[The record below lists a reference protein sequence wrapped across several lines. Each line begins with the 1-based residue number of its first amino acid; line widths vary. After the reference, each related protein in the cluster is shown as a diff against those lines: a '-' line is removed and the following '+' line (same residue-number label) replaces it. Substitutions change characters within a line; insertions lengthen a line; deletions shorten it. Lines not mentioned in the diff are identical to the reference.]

1 MAIKINKTGVE
12 AMQKTAPAFI
22 DAVKWENDRLIILEQ
37 TKLPLETSYEELTN
51 VHQVWDAIY
60 HLKVRGAPAIGIA
73 AGYGL
78 YLSVMNFE
86 TEDFNQFWNEFQKHS
101 DYLASSR
108 PTAVNLFGTL
118 ERMKR
123 LVLAAQGKTVSQTKQ
138 LILEEAHRVKT
149 ENCDI
154 CQGIAEYGLQF
165 IKDGM
170 GILTHCNAGSIATA
184 SRYGTALG
192 PIYLAHEKGMKI
204 KVYADETRPLNQ
216 GSRLTSWELQE
227 AGIDVTLICDNMAA
241 MVMAEGKVQAVFVG
255 CDRVARNG
263 DFANKI
269 GTYGVAI
276 LAKEHHI
283 PFYVAAPS
291 STIDMA
297 TASGKEITIEQRKAE
312 EITCGYGK
320 RTAPEGI
327 KVYNPAFDVTPAR
340 YVTAIITEKGN
351 LYPPYET
358 GLTKL
363 FG

>member
-1 MAIKINKTGVE
+1 MQSIK
-12 AMQKTAPAFI
+12 PDFI
-22 DAVKWENDRLIILEQ
+22 DAVKWENDRLVILEQ
-37 TKLPLETSYEELTN
+37 TRLPLETSFEELTD
-51 VHQVWDAIY
+51 VKQVWDAIY
-60 HLKVRGAPAIGIA
+60 HLKVRGAPAIGVA

-78 YLSVMNFE
+78 YISIMNFE
-86 TEDFNQFWNEFQKHS
+86 TEDFHRFWNEFQKNS
-101 DYLASSR
+101 DYLASAR

-118 ERMKR
+118 ERMKQ
-123 LVLAAQGKTVSQTKQ
+123 LVQSAEGKPVSQIKR
-138 LILEEAHRVKT
+138 LILNEAHRIKD
-149 ENCDI
+149 ENSAI
-154 CQGIAEYGLQF
+154 CQAIAEHGLQF

-192 PIYLAHEKGMKI
+192 PIYLAHERGLKI

-216 GSRLTSWELQE
+216 GSRLTAWELQE

-241 MVMAEGKVQAVFVG
+241 TVMAEGKIQAVFVG

-276 LAKEHHI
+276 LAKEHGI

-297 TASGKEITIEQRKAE
+297 TTSGKEIVIEQRKAE
-312 EITCGYGK
+312 EVTCGYGK

-327 KVYNPAFDVTPAR
+327 KVYNPAFDVTPAK
-340 YVTAIITEKGN
+340 YVTAIITEKGVIH
-351 LYPPYET
+351 PPFEA
-358 GLTKL
+358 GMVKL
-363 FG
+363 FS